1 MEAKMRSNVPDEN
14 IVEAFRA
21 FDRDNDGFIS
31 LKELQHVMYCLGERD
46 KKYVNILSNV
56 WVAGMGKIVEKTV
69 CKSIFLNCILSAKL
83 TKTHS
88 FRLDCFFLAIFPTGI
103 VWLLPALKVGDA
115 STLTINLPGLECK
128 RKRREATKVSFQSM
142 IHL

>member
-1 MEAKMRSNVPDEN
+1 MRSNVPDEN

-56 WVAGMGKIVEKTV
+56 
-69 CKSIFLNCILSAKL
+69 
-83 TKTHS
+83 
-88 FRLDCFFLAIFPTGI
+88 
-103 VWLLPALKVGDA
+103 
-115 STLTINLPGLECK
+115 
-128 RKRREATKVSFQSM
+128 
-142 IHL
+142 